1 MRISSSFSSPL
12 KFTSFAFF
20 LSAFSVSPKDADQK
34 MSCAWNKTIHRKVE
48 LRLYAI
54 FIPSAQ
60 GRHPRGT
67 SGLPLNAAWSPIW
80 HGSQLPIAQ
89 DPPLNTEDRTQFVK
103 FPPSS
108 AGSTPAVADFRYRA
122 PLNPRL
128 VWPRFAA
135 HGCIFSYLFVGRLR
149 PLYIITDFFLFF
161 NRFLKN

>member
-1 MRISSSFSSPL
+1 
-12 KFTSFAFF
+12 
-20 LSAFSVSPKDADQK
+20 
-34 MSCAWNKTIHRKVE
+34 MSCAWNKAIHRKVE
-48 LRLYAI
+48 PRLHAI

-103 FPPSS
+103 IPPSI

-128 VWPRFAA
+128 VWPCFTAHDCNIHYVSIRPIYYNRFFYNLQELFKKLT
-135 HGCIFSYLFVGRLR
+135 ININYYYLKHSFKYSR
-149 PLYIITDFFLFF
+149 PLAIPSMQSSLPS
-161 NRFLKN
+161 NSMER